1 MAEVTTSLVAW
12 SPGPS
17 CGWYEDCLERDAAG
31 CRKRDMHTE
40 SWDGGGADDP
50 VRWHRVGHLLPLPL
64 LAILGKR
71 RQGHVGGYKR
81 Q

>member
-1 MAEVTTSLVAW
+1 MVEERMIQSA
-12 SPGPS
+12 GI
-17 CGWYEDCLERDAAG
+17 GWDI
-31 CRKRDMHTE
+31 
-40 SWDGGGADDP
+40 
-50 VRWHRVGHLLPLPL
+50 LLPLPL